1 MAKSSN
7 VIGIAAIL
15 LILAAR
21 EDSEPFIFF
30 PAETDREKKVH
41 IT

>member
-15 LILAAR
+15 LILAAK
-21 EDSEPFIFF
+21 EDSEPLFSSGRNG
-30 PAETDREKKVH
+30 PG
-41 IT
+41 